1 MVLKNKFGNYKREL
15 SLDSIRNRFELHQK
29 LHDFEVEQLF
39 TKGTTFNKIQMRYL
53 EKGIQYQGIY
63 DIETSDFS
71 PLGNFIIGYVFHRRD
86 IANET
91 TEIFEDSI
99 TKNDIASAVAKDNF
113 HFDYRLLNTLSDR
126 MKSCEQIVGHYSSKF
141 DTNYFRVRC
150 MLTKQNDLIPDYGD
164 MLQADTWRMM
174 RNTMKAPR
182 NTLQYLALMTAT
194 PDQKTHVSMTHWKG
208 VYFKDSPNWAQH
220 KEYIMSHCRKDV
232 TMTAKALKKIE
243 RFNAI
248 SMVRN

>member
-1 MVLKNKFGNYKREL
+1 MVVKNKYGNYKREL
-15 SLDSIRNRFELHQK
+15 SIGAINDRFDKHQK
-29 LHDFEVEQLF
+29 LHDFEISQLF
-39 TKGTTFNKIQMRYL
+39 GGCKFNTMQQRYL

-71 PLGNFIIGYVFHRRD
+71 PLGNFIIGYVFHTRD

-91 TEIFEDSI
+91 TKIYEDSI
-99 TKNDIASAVAKDNF
+99 TKDDITKAVKNDNF
-113 HFDYRLLNTLSDR
+113 HFDYRLLQSLSKR
-126 MKSCEQIVGHYSSKF
+126 IMECHQIVGHYSSKF
-141 DTNYFRVRC
+141 DTNYYRVRC
-150 MLTKQNDLIPDYGD
+150 MLTKQNHLIPDYGRI
-164 MLQADTWRMM
+164 LQADTWRMM
-174 RNTMKAPR
+174 KNTMKAPR

-208 VYFKDSPNWAQH
+208 VYFKDSPKWAVH

-243 RFNAI
+243 KFNAI